1 MNGTHSVYY
10 MLEPQ
15 RINNAYTVNAQ
26 IFNKNRLNL
35 LKIMNFRSHKPQINI
50 YDKISTLTMG

>member
-1 MNGTHSVYY
+1 MTLTGNT
-10 MLEPQ
+10 M
-15 RINNAYTVNAQ
+15 NNAYTVKAQ

-35 LKIMNFRSHKPQINI
+35 LKIMNFRSHKLKINI